1 MKSNH
6 YPRRSVATLLLMTLF
21 CLTLRAAGNLQVT
34 GIVTDTDNEP
44 LIGVS
49 VLLKGTTTGTV
60 TDIDGNYSISAPA
73 DGTLVFSYIGCD
85 TKEVKIAGQSNLNV
99 VLTSSAQQLDQ
110 VVVIGYGTQKKAD
123 LTGSVSVVDMDK
135 ARKLPATDVASMLQG
150 QVPGVSVATS
160 SQPGA
165 TSSIRVR
172 GVGSFSNVGPLYV
185 IDGLIVNDAN
195 NLNPNEIESMQVLK
209 DASAAAIYGAR
220 GANGVILLTTKK
232 GKAGKPS
239 LDVSANFTVAQM
251 PKKIK
256 MMKGAEFMYY
266 NEQAYINSGETW
278 PAGGIEVGTVL
289 PDTDWQDAVY
299 QNGLTQDY
307 NVYYTQGTENLHS
320 AVSFGYMHQT
330 GMVKGPDYDRFTVR
344 INNDAHYKA
353 FTIGENVTYQ
363 HTHSNNYIAS
373 PFWDALTTPS
383 VIPVRD
389 PNEPSGKGGFGYGS
403 ANFPTYISNPVG
415 LQERYDNQSVND
427 RIIGNIYAELN
438 LFRYFTYKFN
448 VGMDAWWGR
457 TKNFDKA
464 YTLRMASGEQ
474 RYENKLEDI
483 RDSRFSLILENTLN
497 YSQEIADH
505 NINAL
510 VGYTMEDVN
519 WHYLKAEGYNQQVDG
534 LCQIDLVGVQNNM
547 WGSQQERRMTSVLAR
562 LDYNYASRYYFQ
574 FNFRSDGCS
583 KFGPDKRRGNFPS
596 FSIGWRPSE
605 ENFWEPLREVV
616 NNLKIRGSWGKIGD
630 MQALGNYS
638 YLSSINHSGPYEGF
652 NAIFGPSG
660 NETLHQGATQTSRVN
675 VDLGWE
681 TKTTTNIGIDFDL
694 FNSRLFG
701 SIDWY
706 NAVSSDLLYNV
717 KTAWATGTDYLWTNY
732 GKMRNRGFEFMAGW
746 RDRVGEFSYSVSANV
761 STASNKVLALG
772 ESFYEDGIC
781 RTEVG
786 RSISDFYARRTN
798 GIFQS
803 MDEVYAH
810 TTTLPDGTVKL
821 LQPNAQ
827 PGDVRY
833 VDLNGDG
840 VIDNDDRDWLGSPLP
855 KVEAGLNF
863 TAEWRGFDFNM
874 FWNSRF
880 GNKIYNNVWVSCLQ
894 FKVDNIPSEVR
905 PWTWDN
911 PSNEYPR
918 MYSGSTDN
926 TQTSDRFVENGS
938 FIRLKNLQLGYTLP
952 VELTRKFF
960 VEKLRIY
967 VSAQNL
973 CTITKYKGY
982 DPDIVGGVF
991 SQGIDGG
998 HFPNARQY
1006 SAGIQVSF

>member
-1 MKSNH
+1 MAL
-6 YPRRSVATLLLMTLF
+6 VLMMTCWLGTF
-21 CLTLRAAGNLQVT
+21 AANINVKGTV
-34 GIVTDTDNEP
+34 IDETDEP
-44 LIGVS
+44 LIGAS
-49 VLLKGTTTGTV
+49 VMVKGDKLGTV
-60 TDIDGNYSISAPA
+60 TDIEGNFSLSVPA
-73 DGTLVFSYIGCD
+73 DATLIFSYIGYD
-85 TKEVKIAGQSNLNV
+85 TKEVKVNGRTTIDV
-99 VLTSSAQQLDQ
+99 VLSSNVQELDQ

-135 ARKLPATDVASMLQG
+135 ARKLPSTDIASMLQG
-150 QVPGVSVATS
+150 QVPGVSVGTS

-165 TSSIRVR
+165 MASIRVR

-220 GANGVILLTTKK
+220 GANGVILITTKK
-232 GKAGKPS
+232 GKSGKPS

-256 MMKGAEFMYY
+256 MMEGREFMYY

-278 PAGGIEVGTVL
+278 PAGGIEPGTIL
-289 PDTDWQDAVY
+289 PNTDWQDAVY

-307 NVYYTQGTENLHS
+307 NVMYTQGSENMHS
-320 AVSFGYMHQT
+320 AISFGYMHQT

-344 INNDAHYKA
+344 VNNDAHYRA
-353 FTIGENVTYQ
+353 FTIGENFTYQ

-389 PNEPSGKGGFGYGS
+389 PDEPSGKGGFGYGS

-438 LFRYFTYKFN
+438 LFKYFTYKFN
-448 VGMDAWWGR
+448 VGLDSWWGR

-474 RYENKLEDI
+474 RYDNKLEEI
-483 RDSRFSLILENTLN
+483 RDTRSSLIIENTLN
-497 YSQEIADH
+497 YHQEIADN
-505 NINAL
+505 NITAL
-510 VGYTMEDVN
+510 IGYTMEDVN
-519 WHYLKAEGYNQQVDG
+519 WHYLSAEGYDQQVDG
-534 LCQIDLVGVQNNM
+534 LIQIDLVGTQNNM
-547 WGSQQERRMTSVLAR
+547 HGSQQERRMTSILGRV
-562 LDYNYASRYYFQ
+562 DYNYANRYYFQ
-574 FNFRSDGCS
+574 FNFRSDACS
-583 KFGPDKRRGNFPS
+583 KFGPARRRGNFPS
-596 FSIGWRPSE
+596 LSVGWRPSE
-605 ENFWEPLREVV
+605 ENFWEPLRDVV
-616 NNLKIRGSWGKIGD
+616 TNLKVRASWGKIGD
-630 MQALGNYS
+630 MQALGNYA

-660 NETLHQGATQTSRVN
+660 NETLHPGATQTSRVN

-694 FNSRLFG
+694 FNTRLFG
-701 SIDWY
+701 SVDWY

-717 KTAWATGTDYLWTNY
+717 KTAWVTGTDFLWTNY
-732 GKMRNRGFEFMAGW
+732 GKMRNTGVEIMVGW
-746 RDRVGEFSYSVSANV
+746 RDRAGDFNYSVSANV
-761 STASNKVLALG
+761 STGKNKVLALG

-786 RSISDFYARRTN
+786 RSISDFYARRTD

-803 MDEVYAH
+803 MDDVYAH
-810 TTTLPDGTVKL
+810 TTTLEDGTVKL

-833 VDLNGDG
+833 LDLNGDG
-840 VIDNDDRDWLGSPLP
+840 VIDNNDRDWIGSPLP

-880 GNKIYNNVWVSCLQ
+880 GNKIYNQVWVSCLQ
-894 FKVDNIPSEVR
+894 FKVDNIPAEVR

-926 TQTSDRFVENGS
+926 TQASDRFIEDGS
-938 FIRLKNLQLGYTLP
+938 FIRLKNLQLGYTIP
-952 VELTRKFF
+952 AEITRKFF
-960 VEKLRIY
+960 VEKLRFY

-973 CTITKYKGY
+973 VTITKYKGY

-1006 SAGIQVSF
+1006 TAGIQVSF